1 MKQYYVL
8 ASSFLPLP
16 PHPTPPLS
24 SHIPPLPGG
33 RLPAWA
39 GGRAAGVRA
48 SAGDSGR
55 AVLHTRHHAAR
66 PPLHLGHPP
75 SIQPPPARHVHVN
88 HAAPARRRGQ
98 APRAVDS
105 QLGLPRVRPLGR
117 LVIRRLSFR
126 LSPQP
131 SPWAPP
137 TCRSLPRPTP
147 RRCAPSACS
156 RSRRGACGTA
166 ARRGTCTDG
175 RGPRSRTPWRGSS
188 PLPTAEAQGRG
199 RGGGNNSA
207 DEFAL
212 AMRVGGVL
220 QRVGV
225 STVAASGHTLAVT
238 PGGVVLSWGR
248 DWDART
254 RHAGLLGRADCAFW
268 RPAPEDSFR
277 PGLLAQER
285 VLAIVAGRYFTL
297 AISQH
302 SRLFT
307 WGANLYSGDAP
318 WRHEHDSGFDNDADA
333 AADEFPEKAPAGTA
347 GSSSERE
354 AWRSWLG
361 VALGV
366 PLDRPAAV
374 RVPPHLGSHPA
385 AGGGGGEEGRAV
397 GPEVQSVAAAHH
409 TTFAMTAD
417 YKAVSWGE
425 AGPLLGRVWGDGQ
438 GQVPANRPGVVGS
451 GGGGGAAGGE
461 RVVGLDRQT
470 VEQVSA
476 GEGFAVARLS
486 HGVVYSW

>member
-75 SIQPPPARHVHVN
+75 ASSPHPPAMFTSTTRRQPGGGGRHRGLLTLN
-88 HAAPARRRGQ
+88 SAFHASVPSGASPPWRVRDGSEAGYLYGWTGPALGVPHGVEAARCPRRKRRG
-98 APRAVDS
+98 
-105 QLGLPRVRPLGR
+105 GG
-117 LVIRRLSFR
+117 
-126 LSPQP
+126 
-131 SPWAPP
+131 
-137 TCRSLPRPTP
+137 
-147 RRCAPSACS
+147 
-156 RSRRGACGTA
+156 G
-166 ARRGTCTDG
+166 
-175 RGPRSRTPWRGSS
+175 
-188 PLPTAEAQGRG
+188 
-199 RGGGNNSA
+199 GGGNNSA

-354 AWRSWLG
+354 AWRGFGLTLEQHRSWLG

-409 TTFAMTAD
+409 TTFAVTAD

-470 VEQVSA
+470 VGAGVGWGGLCCGEAEPWRGVLVVSGA
-476 GEGFAVARLS
+476 VGNRAVGRGADRRGEVGRDVD
-486 HGVVYSW
+486 